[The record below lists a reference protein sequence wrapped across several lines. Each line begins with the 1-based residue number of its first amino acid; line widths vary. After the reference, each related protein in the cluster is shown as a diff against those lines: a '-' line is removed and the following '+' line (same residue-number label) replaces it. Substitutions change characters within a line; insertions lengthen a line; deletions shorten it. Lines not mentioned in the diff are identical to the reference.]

1 MNACKRIGTVFFTCV
16 ILNYCYKVGEANSEK
31 FYVKRSSKAW
41 SVLGNFSVK
50 LKAEPSSEVG
60 RFGDGRETWR
70 IQKKTKQ
77 SEKYKIMC

>member
-1 MNACKRIGTVFFTCV
+1 MNAYKRIGTVFFTCV
-16 ILNYCYKVGEANSEK
+16 ILNYCYKMGEANSEN

-41 SVLGNFSVK
+41 SVLENFSVK

-70 IQKKTKQ
+70 IQKENQTVR
-77 SEKYKIMC
+77 KI